1 MRKNDILTKSKVN
14 DKAKASVN
22 AVLDKMSKKVLTKK
36 RKSRKVRIY
45 EKVILKKEKMQLD
58 VHF

>member
-14 DKAKASVN
+14 DKAKASIN

>member
-14 DKAKASVN
+14 DKAKASIN

-45 EKVILKKEKMQLD
+45 EEVILKKEKMQLD